1 MNFQQLQNANELEIQ
16 CDQALLDVPEE
27 KAEKVYTY
35 INSLQQQ
42 IDELHNEVSSLED
55 EVDELESDNEDLQ
68 NELDE
73 EKSFVN
79 QHFIDLIR
87 EVVDDR
93 WKYIVPTYDTKE
105 KILDRLEYLLKYE
118 V

>member
-55 EVDELESDNEDLQ
+55 EVDELESDKEDLQ

>member
-16 CDQALLDVPEE
+16 CDQVLLDVPEE

-42 IDELHNEVSSLED
+42 IDELHNEVSFLED

-79 QHFIDLIR
+79 QHFIDLIK

>member
-16 CDQALLDVPEE
+16 CDQALLDVPPE

>member
-68 NELDE
+68 NELEE

-79 QHFIDLIR
+79 QHFIDLIKKL
-87 EVVDDR
+87 VDDR
-93 WKYIVPTYDTKE
+93 WKYIVPIYDTKE
-105 KILDRLEYLLKYE
+105 KILDILEYLLKYE